1 MSEIPR
7 VILKPAL
14 VPRPLFNR
22 SVCHVLG
29 AKRKAWRSIRQQVI
43 DSVASTCEYCG
54 AKYDKGMVC
63 HEVWNYDDHEHTAT
77 LIAFA
82 LTCSDCNFSLHAGLA
97 LEVGSIEGSISARGE
112 QVVAHVAKVNGISNA
127 EARRIVMLAFKEHA
141 ERSRHSWEIGIAADM
156 VEKYPALAHLK
167 L

>member
-1 MSEIPR
+1 MSDTQK

-14 VPRPLFNR
+14 VPRPLFGR

-54 AKYDKGMVC
+54 AQYEKGMVC
-63 HEVWNYDDHEHTAT
+63 HEVWDYDDQDRTAT

-82 LTCSDCNFSLHAGLA
+82 LACSDCNFTLHAGLA
-97 LEVGSIEGSISARGE
+97 LEVGSAEGSIDARGE
-112 QVVAHVAKVNGISNA
+112 QVVAHLAKVNEISNA
-127 EARRIVMLAFKEHA
+127 EARAIVIHAFKEHA
-141 ERSRHSWEIGIAADM
+141 QRSQHSWEIGIAPHL
-156 VEKYPALAHLK
+156 VEKYPALANLK